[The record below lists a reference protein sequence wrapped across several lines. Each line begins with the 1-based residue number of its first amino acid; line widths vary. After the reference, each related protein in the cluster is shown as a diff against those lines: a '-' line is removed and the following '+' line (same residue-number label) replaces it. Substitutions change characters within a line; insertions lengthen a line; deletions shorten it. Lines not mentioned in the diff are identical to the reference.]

1 MNEKK
6 LSTVSESMPDLPIH
20 YVSMAQLPWVLPT
33 FVTAFIT
40 AGPLMCAVVLACI
53 AISALLYYPFFKIA
67 DNQVYEE
74 EQTIAAGKAE

>member
-1 MNEKK
+1 
-6 LSTVSESMPDLPIH
+6 MPDLPIH

-67 DNQVYEE
+67 DNQAYAE
-74 EQTIAAGKAE
+74 EQALAAEQAQE